1 MTSLITGGTGLM
13 GAEVVRL
20 LLKQGEKPVVFSRN
34 PVTPRLADVADS
46 VEGIAGDLG
55 NFSHV
60 LNAVKTTR
68 PDVIY
73 HMGGMLSVPSD
84 ADPAASI
91 QANAMG
97 TFHVLEAARLFDVPQ
112 VLFTSSL
119 GVYGSDI
126 TEDFIDDNTLQ
137 RPLLFYGAT
146 KSFAENMGRFY
157 KRKYGIDFRGI
168 RYPSIIGPGISTPGV
183 AQYNPGVIE
192 ECAKGN
198 PFTIWVTPETKIPI
212 MYFTE
217 SARSL
222 VELGQAPVENIKAV
236 NYVLTGITPTPSAG
250 DLADMVRA
258 KIPGAQITFEPDPV
272 LQPILEGISK
282 RVDDTKAQQEW
293 GWKPEYDLERSVV
306 VFLEELA
313 SNPQRY
319 A

>member
-20 LLKQGEKPVVFSRN
+20 LLKQGKKPVIFSRN
-34 PVTPRLADVADS
+34 PTTPRLADVADS
-46 VEGIAGDLG
+46 VKGIAGDLG

-60 LNAVKTTR
+60 LNAVKATR

-73 HMGGMLSVPSD
+73 HMGGMLSAPSD

-91 QANAMG
+91 EANALG

-119 GVYGSDI
+119 AVYGADI

-168 RYPSIIGPGISTPGV
+168 RYPSIIGPGMNTPGV

-198 PFTIWVTPETKIPI
+198 PFAIWVTPETKIPI

-250 DLADMVRA
+250 DLADVVRT

-272 LQPILEGISK
+272 LQPILDDISK

-293 GWKPEYDLERSVV
+293 GWKPEYDLEQSVD
-306 VFLEELA
+306 VFLKELA

>member
-1 MTSLITGGTGLM
+1 MTSLITGGAGLM

-34 PVTPRLADVADS
+34 PKTPRLADVADE

-55 NFSHV
+55 NFSNV
-60 LNAVKTTR
+60 LDAVKTTR

-73 HMGGMLSVPSD
+73 HMGGMLTSPSD

-91 QANAMG
+91 QANALG
-97 TFHVLEAARLFDVPQ
+97 TFHVLEAARLFDVRQ

-119 GVYGSDI
+119 AVYGADI
-126 TEDFIDDNTLQ
+126 AEDFIDDNTVQ
-137 RPLLFYGAT
+137 HPLLFYGAT
-146 KSFAENMGRFY
+146 KVFAENMGRFY
-157 KRKYGIDFRGI
+157 KRKYGIDFRGV
-168 RYPSIIGPGISTPGV
+168 RYPSIIGPGMTTPGV

-192 ECAKGN
+192 QSAKGN
-198 PFTIWVTPETKIPI
+198 PFTIWVTPETRLPI

-222 VELGQAPVENIKAV
+222 VELGQAPVENIKTI

-250 DLADMVRA
+250 ELADAVRA

-272 LQPILEGISK
+272 IQPILDDFNK
-282 RVDDTKAQQEW
+282 RVDDTKSQEEW
-293 GWKPEYDLERSVV
+293 GWKPEFDLDQSVDE
-306 VFLEELA
+306 FLKELA
-313 SNPQRY
+313 SNPERY

>member
-1 MTSLITGGTGLM
+1 M

-20 LLKQGEKPVVFSRN
+20 LLNKGEKPVVFSRN
-34 PVTPRLADVADS
+34 PNTSRLADLAES

-60 LNAVKTTR
+60 LNAVETTR

-73 HMGGMLSVPSD
+73 HMGALLSVPSD
-84 ADPAASI
+84 ADQAASM
-91 QANAMG
+91 QANVLG
-97 TFHVLEAARLFDVPQ
+97 TFHVLEAARLFGVPQ

-119 GVYGSDI
+119 GVYGADI
-126 TEDFIDDNTLQ
+126 TEDFIDEKTVEH
-137 RPLLFYGAT
+137 PLLFYGAT
-146 KSFAENMGRFY
+146 KAFAENMGRFY

-168 RYPSIIGPGISTPGV
+168 RFPSIIGPGMTTPGV

-192 ECAKGN
+192 QSAKGN
-198 PFTIWVTPETKIPI
+198 PFTIWVTPETRIPI

-217 SARSL
+217 SARSF
-222 VELGQAPVENIKAV
+222 VELGQAPVENIKTI

-250 DLADMVRA
+250 ELADAVRA
-258 KIPGAQITFEPDPV
+258 KIPGAQINFEPDPV
-272 LQPILEGISK
+272 LQPILDDISK

-293 GWKPEYDLERSVV
+293 GWKPEYDLERSVDE
-306 VFLEELA
+306 FLKELV
-313 SNPQRY
+313 SNPERY

>member
-1 MTSLITGGTGLM
+1 M

-20 LLKQGEKPVVFSRN
+20 LLKKGEKPVVFSRN
-34 PVTPRLADVADS
+34 PKTSRLADLADS

-55 NFSHV
+55 NFSNV
-60 LNAVKTTR
+60 LDAVKKAQ

-73 HMGGMLSVPSD
+73 HMGGMLSSPSD

-91 QANAMG
+91 QANALG
-97 TFHVLEAARLFDVPQ
+97 TFHVLEAARLFNVRQ

-119 GVYGSDI
+119 GVYGADI
-126 TEDFIDDNTLQ
+126 TEDFIDDNTVE

-146 KSFAENMGRFY
+146 KAFAENMGRFY
-157 KRKYGIDFRGI
+157 KRKYGLDFRGI
-168 RYPSIIGPGISTPGV
+168 RFPSVLGPGITTPGV
-183 AQYNPGVIE
+183 AQYNPRVIE

-198 PFTIWVTPETKIPI
+198 PFTIWVTPETRIPI

-217 SARSL
+217 AARSL
-222 VELGQAPVENIKAV
+222 VELGRASVEAIKTI

-250 DLADMVRA
+250 DLADVVRA
-258 KIPGAQITFEPDPV
+258 KIPGAQIKFEPDPE
-272 LQPILEGISK
+272 LQPILDDISK

-293 GWKPEYDLERSVV
+293 GWKPAYDLEQSVDE
-306 VFLEELA
+306 FLREMN

-319 A
+319 F

>member
-1 MTSLITGGTGLM
+1 MTSLITGGSGLM
-13 GAEVVRL
+13 GVEVVRL
-20 LLKQGEKPVVFSRN
+20 LLEKGEKPVVFSRN
-34 PVTPRLADVADS
+34 PATPKLADVADH

-55 NFSHV
+55 NFSQV
-60 LNAVKTTR
+60 LNAVKKTQ

-84 ADPAASI
+84 ADPAGAI
-91 QANAMG
+91 QANVLG
-97 TFHVLEAARLFDVPQ
+97 TFHVLEAARLFEVPQ
-112 VLFTSSL
+112 VLFASSL
-119 GVYGSDI
+119 GVYGADI
-126 TEDFIDDNTLQ
+126 REDFIDDNTVQ
-137 RPLLFYGAT
+137 HPLLFYGAT
-146 KSFAENMGRFY
+146 KAFAENMGRFF
-157 KRKYGIDFRGI
+157 KRKYGVDFRGI
-168 RYPSIIGPGISTPGV
+168 RFPSVLGPGIRTPGV

-222 VELGQAPVENIKAV
+222 VELGQAPVGNIKAV

-250 DLADMVRA
+250 DLADVVRA
-258 KIPGAQITFEPDPV
+258 KIPGAQIKFEPDPE
-272 LQPILEGISK
+272 LQPILDDISK

-293 GWKPEYDLERSVV
+293 GWKPAYDLEQSVDE
-306 VFLEELA
+306 FLREMN

-319 A
+319 F

>member
-1 MTSLITGGTGLM
+1 M

-20 LLKQGEKPVVFSRN
+20 LLKQGEKPIVFSRN
-34 PVTPRLADVADS
+34 PVTPRLADVADK

-73 HMGGMLSVPSD
+73 HMGAMLSVPSD

-91 QANAMG
+91 QANVLG

-119 GVYGSDI
+119 GVYGADI
-126 TEDFIDDNTLQ
+126 TEDFIDENAVDH
-137 RPLLFYGAT
+137 PLLFYGAT
-146 KSFAENMGRFY
+146 KAFAENMGRFY

-168 RYPSIIGPGISTPGV
+168 RYPSIIGPGMTTPGV

-192 ECAKGN
+192 QCAKGN

-250 DLADMVRA
+250 DLADVVRA
-258 KIPGAQITFEPDPV
+258 KIPGAQINFEPDPKI
-272 LQPILEGISK
+272 QPILDDISK
-282 RVDDTKAQQEW
+282 RVDDTKAQREW
-293 GWKPEYDLERSVV
+293 GWKPEYDLEQSVDE
-306 VFLEELA
+306 FLREMN

-319 A
+319 F